1 MKKNCFSLAFL
12 IFRYSQALQTSS
24 QIQEVEGK
32 WRRQM
37 ISEEISREEFDSPVT
52 YSPEEI
58 SRDVSQKKKNRQ
70 SKGK

>member
-1 MKKNCFSLAFL
+1 
-12 IFRYSQALQTSS
+12 
-24 QIQEVEGK
+24 
-32 WRRQM
+32 M